1 MLEVVIPPEFI
12 PEETSGDIM
21 APEGSTVKLT
31 CKARG
36 HPTPSIKWK
45 REDGQNITLK
55 SPGSKTQGI
64 FRSIILHNFLEKKTI
79 AVIVHFVQWL

>member
-36 HPTPSIKWK
+36 HPTPSIKWR
-45 REDGQNITLK
+45 REDGQNITIK
-55 SPGSKTQGI
+55 TPGSKTQGI
-64 FRSIILHNFLEKKTI
+64 FSSTRLRNFLEKTE
-79 AVIVHFVQWL
+79 AVIITLPVRR

>member
-36 HPTPSIKWK
+36 HPTPSIKWR
-45 REDGQNITLK
+45 REDGQNITIK

-64 FRSIILHNFLEKKTI
+64 LVAVHVTQLLRKK
-79 AVIVHFVQWL
+79 QK